1 MKIVLA
7 ISFIYSIIVIA
18 KESNKKADRDRQ
30 NAPEK
35 RKETMFTITANAA
48 YNSIEISFDSKPSE
62 AVREALKSLRFRWH
76 SVKRVWYGYTDE
88 ATAREA
94 IEAAAGNAPQ
104 KATQKATAA
113 PKKAETVNKYGVK
126 VGDLF
131 RASWGYEQTNNDF
144 FQVVEL
150 VGASSVR
157 VREVCPEIVNTK
169 TVSSMSEDRT
179 IKVSREMLPAAP
191 RSVFIKDQER
201 GDLKR
206 LKSYAA
212 DGVSNPQ
219 FNLSSFADA
228 YYCTPGTDLTVYESW
243 YY

>member
-1 MKIVLA
+1 
-7 ISFIYSIIVIA
+7 
-18 KESNKKADRDRQ
+18 
-30 NAPEK
+30 
-35 RKETMFTITANAA
+35 MFTITANAA

-62 AVREALKSLRFRWH
+62 AVREALKALRFRWH
-76 SVKRVWYGYTDE
+76 SVKRVWYGYADE

-94 IEAAAGNAPQ
+94 IEAAAEITPQ
-104 KATQKATAA
+104 KAEA
-113 PKKAETVNKYGVK
+113 VNKYGVK

-157 VREVCPEIVNTK
+157 VREVYPEIVSAK
-169 TVSSMSEDRT
+169 VVSSMSEDRT
-179 IKVSREMLPAAP
+179 VKVSREMLPAAL

>member
-1 MKIVLA
+1 M
-7 ISFIYSIIVIA
+7 Y
-18 KESNKKADRDRQ
+18 
-30 NAPEK
+30 
-35 RKETMFTITANAA
+35 TITANAA
-48 YNSIEISFDSKPSE
+48 YNSIEISFDSKPNE
-62 AVREALKSLRFRWH
+62 AIRDALKALRFRWH
-76 SVKRVWYGYTDE
+76 SVKRVWYGYATE
-88 ATAREA
+88 AAAREA

-104 KATQKATAA
+104 KAAEA
-113 PKKAETVNKYGVK
+113 PQKAETVNKYGVK

-131 RASWGYEQTNNDF
+131 RSSWGYEQTNNDF

-157 VREVCPEIVNTK
+157 VREVYPEIVSTK
-169 TVSSMSEDRT
+169 AVSSMSEDRT
-179 IKVSREMLPAAP
+179 VKITREMLPAAP
-191 RSVFIKDQER
+191 HSVFIKDQER

-228 YYCTPGTDLTVYESW
+228 YYCTPETDLTIYESW

>member
-1 MKIVLA
+1 MYT
-7 ISFIYSIIVIA
+7 IS
-18 KESNKKADRDRQ
+18 
-30 NAPEK
+30 
-35 RKETMFTITANAA
+35 TNAA
-48 YNSIEISFDSKPSE
+48 YNSIEISFDVKPSA
-62 AVREALKSLRFRWH
+62 AVRDALKALRFRWH
-76 SVKRVWYGYTDE
+76 GVKRVWYGYADE

-94 IEAAAGNAPQ
+94 IDAASGNAPQ
-104 KATQKATAA
+104 KAAVAQQSHEA
-113 PKKAETVNKYGVK
+113 PAKVNKYGVK

-157 VREVCPEIVNTK
+157 VREVFPEIVSTK
-169 TVSSMSEDRT
+169 AVSSMSEDRT
-179 IKVSREMLPAAP
+179 IKVSRKMLPAAP

-212 DGVSNPQ
+212 DGVSDPQ

-228 YYCTPGTDLTVYESW
+228 YYCTPGTDLTIYESW